1 MQARRLQYRERW
13 FCYLDL
19 LGFKN
24 LVHNTDVG
32 RVIDLYDD
40 AIAHLDRSA
49 LEKKPLG
56 ISYSWFSDTFILFSR
71 GDSLQ
76 EFTLLEQA
84 GRLFFQRL
92 ILAEIPARGAL
103 SHGKLYSNLERNIFI
118 GEALIEAYEYGEK
131 QNWLG
136 FLLAPSVY
144 RKLAGTQFDV
154 RQRYNYRAVV
164 TPGII
169 THPSPENVFAFAF
182 NNGTLNGANPL
193 LSAVQRMGRKAPDA
207 VKQKYANT
215 EQFIHQSK
223 LRYEERAAT

>member
-1 MQARRLQYRERW
+1 MHARRLQYKNRW

-49 LEKKPLG
+49 MEKKPLG

-71 GDSLQ
+71 SDSLQ
-76 EFTLLEQA
+76 EFALLEQA

-92 ILAEIPARGAL
+92 ILAEIPARGAI
-103 SHGKLYSNLERNIFI
+103 SHGKLYSNLHRNIFI

-131 QNWLG
+131 QDWLG
-136 FLLAPSVY
+136 FLLAPSVH
-144 RKLAGTQFDV
+144 RKLAGTQLDV
-154 RQRYNYRAVV
+154 RSRFNYRAVV

-169 THPSPENVFAFAF
+169 THQNTQNVFAFAF
-182 NNGTLNGANPL
+182 NNGTVNGTNPF
-193 LSAVQRMGRKAPDA
+193 LSAIQHMKFNAPDA
-207 VKQKYANT
+207 CKQKYANT
-215 EQFIHQSK
+215 EQFIHQSNLHHK
-223 LRYEERAAT
+223 ERNVT

>member
-1 MQARRLQYRERW
+1 MTMQTRRLQYRDRW

-24 LVHNTDVG
+24 LVQNTDVG

-40 AIAHLDRSA
+40 AIAHLDQSA
-49 LEKKPLG
+49 LVKKPLG

-84 GRLFFQRL
+84 GRFFFQRL
-92 ILAEIPARGAL
+92 VLAEIPVRGAV

-136 FLLAPSVY
+136 FLLAPSVH
-144 RKLAGTQFDV
+144 RKLADTQFDV
-154 RQRYNYRAVV
+154 RRLYYYRAVV
-164 TPGII
+164 TPGVI
-169 THPSPENVFAFAF
+169 THPAPENVYAFAF
-182 NNGTLNGANPL
+182 NNGTVNGANPL
-193 LSAVQRMGRKAPDA
+193 LSAIRRMKRKAPEA
-207 VKQKYANT
+207 YKQKYVNT
-215 EQFIHQSK
+215 EQFIEQSK
-223 LRYEERAAT
+223 LQ